1 MLGNTFRKS
10 GVRLLSVIVALT
22 FVLASAVALTY
33 AGGNKLTAKQ
43 LKDKVIAELARY
55 YEEVFD
61 VDVTDDGVVTIR
73 GTVHT
78 YYDKLRVFEIVSKIK
93 GVKKIRNLLVV
104 DTKPV
109 PDKTI
114 EAKIRQE
121 LHLAH
126 SILEPDRIKV
136 KVTNGIVFLSGEV
149 SFYREK
155 LEAQTLASWQEGVK
169 GIVNEIKVLPPH
181 KAVSDENLRFILREV
196 LKNQFPSVE
205 KEVQFTVKDGVVT
218 LTGRVHTIWQRSKI
232 EEEFSR
238 IRGVRKV
245 INNLRIEPYF

>member
-1 MLGNTFRKS
+1 MKTRHFRKS
-10 GVRLLSVIVALT
+10 AIRSLAALLPVLI
-22 FVLASAVALTY
+22 LASFALPTY
-33 AGGNKLTAKQ
+33 AGTQKLTAKQ
-43 LKDKVIAELARY
+43 LKDKVLAELARY
-55 YEEVFD
+55 YEEEFD
-61 VDVTDDGVVTIR
+61 VSATDDGEVTIR

-78 YYDKLRVFEIVSKIK
+78 YYDKLRIFDIVSKIQ
-93 GVKKIRNLLVV
+93 GVKKIRNLVAI
-104 DTKPV
+104 DTEPI

-114 EAKIRQE
+114 EAKIVQE

-136 KVTNGIVFLSGEV
+136 KVNNGIVFLSGEV

-169 GIVNEIKVLPPH
+169 GVVNEIKVLPPH
-181 KAVSDENLRFILREV
+181 KAVSDDNLRFILREV

-205 KEVQFTVKDGVVT
+205 KEVKFTVKNGVVT

-245 INNLRIEPYF
+245 INNLKIEPYF